1 VTSKLSTKPST
12 RLKSEYPLIQFPC
25 YDATL
30 PERIEREMKLAGY
43 TSRPKYLNALF
54 EKVLSLLPASAN
66 GSCLDALSNLVQLF
80 ESLPNER
87 IRELAPRQNR
97 DFDQMLRHLLE
108 LALYQYAE
116 NSLQSNLSGEV
127 WLDRNLA
134 NRPGVGDHKSKP
146 EGKAH
151 GLVRQR
157 SLKN

>member
-87 IRELAPRQNR
+87 IRELAPTQNR
-97 DFDQMLRHLLE
+97 NFDQMLKHLIE
-108 LALYQYAE
+108 MALHHYAE
-116 NSLQSNLSGEV
+116 NPLQPDRASEAWLSRK
-127 WLDRNLA
+127 LN
-134 NRPGVGDHKSKP
+134 NRSGAGDYKGKLKAEAP
-146 EGKAH
+146 EH
-151 GLVRQR
+151 VRQR
-157 SLKN
+157 SRQN